1 MAQILKKN
9 ILSIVCGVVVLL
21 AVVAYFVFVT
31 GLYTGADGLEAK
43 AKERQAKYDQLQ
55 ALVTKQRTLP
65 VTDLSSGSTPV
76 PLEVFP
82 VREVIDKG
90 TEITKQLKEQS
101 AKIEQIATEIN
112 QRQPLLPRF
121 FPSPSD
127 AEKYRFR
134 DAYKKHMTYEI
145 PELLHAV
152 QPPTEKDVQEA
163 REKLWRDKY
172 ADQIVVVN
180 GREVREMVDKA
191 YTDEIQGLLEDLE
204 RKTALTHRMYIEAD
218 AINQNSGVL
227 AEGTPPTDQI
237 FYAQTA
243 TWVQDDLAA
252 SIAGFNERTFN
263 ELKLPAKERNIMNAP
278 VKHLIN
284 MQVPQGVDQFIAKT
298 MTGAEGETPQ
308 GQPDYTLSPTGR
320 NSNSLYDVVKFT
332 MVVKMD
338 ARYMTRFIQELGRGK
353 FITVHKVNYTAV
365 DNAQAKADGFVY
377 GTAPIVQVQLN
388 GESLLFRKWVK
399 PLVPDTVKKNLP
411 QFDTGGDA
419 AETTKTAS
427 AQ

>member
-21 AVVAYFVFVT
+21 AIVAYFVFVT
-31 GLYTGADGLEAK
+31 GLYTGEQGLEAK

-55 ALVTKQRTLP
+55 GLITKSRTLP
-65 VTDLSSGSTPV
+65 VVDLGSNATAAT
-76 PLEVFP
+76 LDVFP
-82 VREVIDKG
+82 VREVIEKG

-101 AKIEQIATEIN
+101 KKIEDIATEIN
-112 QRQPLLPRF
+112 QRKPLLPRF
-121 FPSPSD
+121 FPNPSD
-127 AEKYRFR
+127 ADKYNYR
-134 DAYKKHMTYEI
+134 DAYKRHMTVEI
-145 PELLHAV
+145 PAILNAV
-152 QPPTEKDVQEA
+152 QPPTEKDVQDA
-163 REKLWRDKY
+163 REKLWREKF

-191 YTDEIQGLLEDLE
+191 YTEAIQTLLEELE
-204 RKTALTHRMYIEAD
+204 YKTALTHRMYIESE
-218 AINQNSGVL
+218 AINQNAGVL

-243 TWVQDDLAA
+243 LWVQDDLAA
-252 SIAGFNERTFN
+252 AIAGFNERTFN
-263 ELKLPAKERNIMNAP
+263 ELRLPPNQRNIMNAP

-338 ARYMTRFIQELGRGK
+338 ARYVTRFIQELGRGK
-353 FITVHKVNYTAV
+353 FITVHKVNYTGV

-411 QFDTGGDA
+411 QFEAA
-419 AETTKTAS
+419 AEEAPAQTAA